1 MDFDS
6 SFIATFGT
14 TVFSRVDFDVSSR
27 YFARGIYL
35 VSGYGLPPEQPAV
48 GIILAESMTYLS
60 SGMWWMAVFPGVV
73 LVLMVWLIDRLGEQ
87 LRRVIDPFYAQE

>member
-35 VSGYGLPPEQPAV
+35 VSGIWVAAGTACGWHYFGREYDLSVIGNVVDGSVSRSGFGADGLV
-48 GIILAESMTYLS
+48 
-60 SGMWWMAVFPGVV
+60 
-73 LVLMVWLIDRLGEQ
+73 DRPIG
-87 LRRVIDPFYAQE
+87 RAIAQSD